1 MAVDVAE
8 VMSHALVEG
17 KQCCEVRLQR
27 WVGQVVPGLTACVKD
42 FGPVC
47 RCPHGIQ
54 VCFQVLNTK
63 RLTMHIL
70 FVFNI

>member
-1 MAVDVAE
+1 MDVAE

-17 KQCCEVRLQR
+17 KQCCKVRLQR
-27 WVGQVVPGLTACVKD
+27 RRGQVGLTACVKD
-42 FGPVC
+42 FAPVC

-54 VCFQVLNTK
+54 VCFQVLDTK